1 MGEAVV
7 LGIVLVLLA
16 GVAGLLVRE
25 QRRFH
30 ADRGRDP
37 PPS

>member
-7 LGIVLVLLA
+7 LGIVLLLLA
-16 GVAGLLVRE
+16 GVATLLVRE

-30 ADRGRDP
+30 AERGDDP
-37 PPS
+37 RA

>member
-7 LGIVLVLLA
+7 LGVVLLLLA

-25 QRRFH
+25 QRQFR
-30 ADRGRDP
+30 AGQRRDP
-37 PPS
+37 PA